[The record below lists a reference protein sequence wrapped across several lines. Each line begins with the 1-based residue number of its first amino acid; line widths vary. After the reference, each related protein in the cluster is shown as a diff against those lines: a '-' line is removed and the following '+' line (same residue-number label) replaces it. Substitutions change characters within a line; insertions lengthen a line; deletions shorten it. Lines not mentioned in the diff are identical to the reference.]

1 MAEDNPL
8 ALSTIA
14 EAYRLHPKT
23 FEQQYKDHLS
33 DYKDWD
39 QKKHAE
45 DWLLFPQNL
54 GKKLSID
61 ETSLSNGELYTVITN
76 KYGKGRKGSL
86 VALIKGTKASVVQE
100 VLYKIPFRERLKV
113 EEITLDMAQNM
124 ESIVRECFLHGVR
137 ITDRFHV
144 QKLVSEAVQ
153 EMRIKLRWE
162 AMEEENEDIKQAR
175 EYNIPYVPHQCA
187 NGDSKKQLLAR
198 SRYLL
203 FKPESKWTES
213 QKERAIILFE
223 EFPELEEAYHLSM
236 MFRSFYEHSKTK
248 EEAREK
254 LEAWYAKVEEKKE
267 KFPSFLTA
275 MNSIKYHEPSILAY
289 FHDRSTNASAESFNA
304 KIKGFRALVRGVT
317 DKRFFLFRISKIYA

>member
-1 MAEDNPL
+1 M
-8 ALSTIA
+8 A
-14 EAYRLHPKT
+14 EAYGLDSKQ
-23 FEQQYKDHLS
+23 FEKQYKHHLS
-33 DYKDWD
+33 DFGSWGQRD
-39 QKKHAE
+39 HAE
-45 DWLLFPQNL
+45 NWILFSHNL
-54 GKKLSID
+54 GKRLSID

-100 VLYKIPFRERLKV
+100 VLYKIPFRERLTV
-113 EEITLDMAQNM
+113 EEVTLDMAQNM
-124 ESIVRECFLHGVR
+124 ESIVRECFLHAVR

-153 EMRIKLRWE
+153 EIRIKLRWK
-162 AMEEENEDIKQAR
+162 AIEEENEDIKQAR
-175 EYNIPYVPHQCA
+175 NQNISYAAPEYA

-203 FKPESKWTES
+203 FKPESKWTQS
-213 QKERAIILFE
+213 QQERAKILFE

-236 MFRSFYEHSKTK
+236 MFRSFYEHSHSK
-248 EEAREK
+248 EEARKK
-254 LEAWYAKVEEKKE
+254 LELWYTKVEEKKE

-275 MNSIKYHEPSILAY
+275 MNSIKYHEPNILAY

-317 DKRFFLFRISKIYA
+317 DKKFFLFRISKIYA